1 MRFMLM
7 GKKWKTC
14 VKQKRYEGVSK
25 ALDMLGHA
33 TYQICPI
40 FSQMKR
46 YFLTHIY
53 IKDASLKV
61 GLINENL
68 EIWK

>member
-1 MRFMLM
+1 MTTYMKNIYQTHAH
-7 GKKWKTC
+7 GKEMEGMC
-14 VKQKRYEGVSK
+14 EAKRYEGVSK

-40 FSQMKR
+40 FSQRKR

-61 GLINENL
+61 
-68 EIWK
+68 